1 MSKRTKDDSTDAD
14 SLIKSTNIDLDK
26 CLELD
31 KEDLTVI
38 LAHIANQAG
47 ITMTLFKKAR
57 VELPSFS
64 TVKWA
69 KFAEQLGLP
78 QNVEALELEPFV
90 TPRYRLPRSLQE
102 VMFENAW
109 RSQDV
114 YREKVDHTREEAK
127 ARILEPVCQPN
138 SDYMHLL

>member
-26 CLELD
+26 CLKLD
-31 KEDLTVI
+31 KEDLTTI

-47 ITMTLFKKAR
+47 ITITLFKKAR

-78 QNVEALELEPFV
+78 QNVEARELEPFV

-127 ARILEPVCQPN
+127 VRILEPVCQPN
-138 SDYMHLL
+138 SDYMHFL

>member
-1 MSKRTKDDSTDAD
+1 MSKRTKDDSADAD

-26 CLELD
+26 CLKLD
-31 KEDLTVI
+31 KEDLTTI

-47 ITMTLFKKAR
+47 ITITLFKKAR

-127 ARILEPVCQPN
+127 ARILESVCQPN

>member
-26 CLELD
+26 CLKLD
-31 KEDLTVI
+31 KEDLTTI

-78 QNVEALELEPFV
+78 QNVEARELEPFV

-127 ARILEPVCQPN
+127 VRILEPVCQPN
-138 SDYMHLL
+138 SDYMHFL